1 VNLNIDR
8 DWLLRMAEKDG
19 NGIISV
25 GGLVARIIR
34 EERLTM
40 SQRIR
45 ESFDS
50 YLDRIG
56 LADAGPEEVR
66 ELRRAFF
73 AGCWEVLCAFETPED
88 SDVEEESERVFRLLK
103 AMRAEC
109 EKFNWRVFEGK
120 D

>member
-1 VNLNIDR
+1 
-8 DWLLRMAEKDG
+8 M
-19 NGIISV
+19 
-25 GGLVARIIR
+25 
-34 EERLTM
+34 T
-40 SQRIR
+40 QRIR
-45 ESFDS
+45 EAFDA

-56 LADAGPEEVR
+56 LADSGPEQVR

-73 AGCWEVLCAFETPED
+73 AGCWDVLCAFETPED

-109 EKFNWRVFEGK
+109 EEFAGRVLDGK

>member
-1 VNLNIDR
+1 
-8 DWLLRMAEKDG
+8 
-19 NGIISV
+19 
-25 GGLVARIIR
+25 
-34 EERLTM
+34 M

-45 ESFDS
+45 ESFDA

-56 LADAGPEEVR
+56 LADSGPEQVR

-73 AGCWEVLCAFETPED
+73 AGCWDVLCAFETPED

-103 AMRAEC
+103 VMRVEC
-109 EKFNWRVFEGK
+109 EEFAGRVLEGE